1 MWSQLLLNEDLPF
14 PDGFL
19 QSLKWLV
26 DEGGKSNKMTFLWR
40 VGVRWR
46 TFTGDA
52 KRFHSNDV
60 SRLFASSNP
69 IYSVNKNPTASLSG
83 ESDAIWVYG
92 LRSPRGSAGE
102 LCVPPRFPNHQR
114 GPGAPPM
121 NRRKRKSLNDND
133 ATPLDATPALITV
146 HVAFYAQFLLGSGFV
161 VCSSFFQFTNCFWV
175 KISCNSLRSWDYR
188 NVLTASAKHL
198 QTAVRFLLLCFKH
211 FFSCSVKH
219 IFHIIAMTTKVHEPS
234 FWPNPQCFPQRII
247 KSS

>member
-1 MWSQLLLNEDLPF
+1 MWSQRLLNEDLPF

-133 ATPLDATPALITV
+133 ATP
-146 HVAFYAQFLLGSGFV
+146 HLLPCTWPFTL
-161 VCSSFFQFTNCFWV
+161 SFFLVLDSLFVRASFNLPIVSEWWSRATAFV
-175 KISCNSLRSWDYR
+175 HEITETFSLR
-188 NVLTASAKHL
+188 L
-198 QTAVRFLLLCFKH
+198 QNICRLLFV
-211 FFSCSVKH
+211 S
-219 IFHIIAMTTKVHEPS
+219 
-234 FWPNPQCFPQRII
+234 
-247 KSS
+247 